1 MLRNRDA
8 TVNTTSSATTP
19 AMSQLGAVIFSPSD
33 MKNSV
38 RKKSRSGKVFAVTW
52 MLYGNAPMHSPATS
66 APISLLRPMAAA
78 DAATAAHQP
87 IDTATTI
94 SGALAID
101 EKTHFR
107 TYLLN
112 ANPAMSST
120 TVHASALA
128 TGTKLGLA
136 KLG

>member
-1 MLRNRDA
+1 MLRNREA
-8 TVNTTSSATTP
+8 TVKTTSSATTP

-38 RKKSRSGKVFAVTW
+38 RKKSRSGRVLAVTW

-66 APISLLRPMAAA
+66 APISLLSPIAAA
-78 DAATAAHQP
+78 PAATAAHHP
-87 IDTATTI
+87 METATTS

-101 EKTHFR
+101 EKIHRR
-107 TYLLN
+107 TNLLN
-112 ANPAMSST
+112 AKPATSST
-120 TVHASALA
+120 TVHTTALA
-128 TGTKLGLA
+128 TGA